1 MQKHWLYLLLA
12 LLFWQCDSQK
22 METTNADTTIPVMNY
37 PETATVDTVD
47 TYFGV
52 QVKDP
57 YRWLEDDNA
66 PETEAWVKEQ
76 NEVTFGYLEKIPFRD
91 QIRERLQKLW
101 DYERVSAPFREGDY
115 YYFFKN
121 DGLQPQSV
129 LYRKATLD
137 GEAEVFL
144 DPNTFS
150 EDGTVSLAGLS
161 FTDDGSHMAYLTST
175 SGSDWRT
182 IYVMDVATGELLDDK
197 IEYAKFTGAAWK
209 GTEGFFY
216 STYDRPEEGEALS
229 GMNMNHKVYYHKI
242 GTPQSDDKVIFGDG
256 AVKARYVGA
265 SVSEDEKHLIISAA
279 ISTSGNAV
287 YLKNLSVPN
296 SAFVEVVGNYEHDHN
311 FSYKDGE
318 TLFFKTNLNAPKG
331 KVVTVSAANPQVE
344 NWKDLIPEAEDVL
357 QSASFAGGKMFLR
370 YLKDASTRVYQHKLT
385 GERER
390 EIELPTLGTAGGFG
404 GKRDADELFY
414 TFTSFTY
421 PTSVYRYD
429 IETGESTLYDQP
441 EVDFEPD
448 AYLTK
453 QVFYTSKDGTKVPMF
468 IVHKKG
474 LQLDGQNPTYL
485 YSYGGFNIS
494 LTPSFSTARI
504 FWLEKGGIFAMPN
517 IRGGGE
523 YGEAWHKAGTK
534 QQKQNVFDDFIA
546 AAEFLKS
553 EGYTSTEKLAIAGGS
568 NGGLLVGATMTQRPE
583 LAAVALPAVG
593 VLDMLRYHKFT
604 AGAGWIVDYGCADSS
619 QAMFEY
625 LKGYSPVHNVKE
637 GTSYPATLV
646 KTADHDDRV
655 VPAHSFKFISELQR
669 KHAGETP
676 VMIRIETK
684 AGHGAGKST
693 EQTISE
699 WADTYA
705 FTYQNLNE
713 DPFEEPKAE

>member
-1 MQKHWLYLLLA
+1 MQKHWYFLLTA
-12 LLFWQCDSQK
+12 LLFWQCGTDESVQN
-22 METTNADTTIPVMNY
+22 ETTEPAMNY
-37 PETATVDTVD
+37 PQTATVDSTD

-57 YRWLEDDNA
+57 YRWLEDDNSE
-66 PETEAWVKEQ
+66 ETAAWVKAQ
-76 NEVTFGYLEKIPFRD
+76 NEVTFGYLDKIPFRD
-91 QIRERLQKLW
+91 QIKERLKKLR
-101 DYERVSAPFREGDY
+101 DYERVSAPFQEGDY

-129 LYRKATLD
+129 LYRKATLE

-150 EDGTVSLAGLS
+150 EDGTISLAGLS
-161 FTDDGSHMAYLTST
+161 FTEDGSHMAYLTST

-182 IYVMDVATGELLDDK
+182 IYVMDTQTGKLLDDK

-209 GTEGFFY
+209 GNEGFFY
-216 STYDRPEEGEALS
+216 STYDRPKEGEALS
-229 GMNMNHKVYYHKI
+229 GMNMNHKVYFHKI
-242 GTPQSDDKVIFGDG
+242 GTPQSEDKVVFGDG
-256 AVKARYVGA
+256 AVKARYVWA
-265 SVSEDEKHLIISAA
+265 SVTDDEKYLIVSAA

-287 YLKNLSVPN
+287 YLQNLSQGGD
-296 SAFVEVVGNYEHDHN
+296 FVEVVGNYEQDHSFLYN
-311 FSYKDGE
+311 EGE
-318 TLFFKTNLNAPKG
+318 TLFFQTNLKAPKG
-331 KVVTVSAANPQVE
+331 KVVTVAASSPQVE
-344 NWKDLIPEAEDVL
+344 NWKDLIPEGEDVL
-357 QSASFAGGKMFLR
+357 QSTSFAGGKMFLR
-370 YLKDASTRVYQHKLT
+370 YLKDASSRVYQHKLT

-390 EIELPTLGTAGGFG
+390 EIQLPTLGTAGGFG
-404 GKRDADELFY
+404 GKRKATELFY

-429 IETGESTLYDQP
+429 INTGESSLYEQP
-441 EVDFEPD
+441 KVDFEPED
-448 AYLTK
+448 YVTK
-453 QVFYTSKDGTKVPMF
+453 QVFYTSKDGTKIPMF

-474 LQLDGQNPTYL
+474 VQLNGQNPTYL

-494 LTPSFSTARI
+494 LTPSFSTERI
-504 FWLEKGGIFAMPN
+504 FWLEKGGVFAMPN

-523 YGEAWHKAGTK
+523 YGETWHKAGTK

-568 NGGLLVGATMTQRPE
+568 NGGLLVGATMTQRPD
-583 LAAVALPAVG
+583 LCAVALPAVG
-593 VLDMLRYHKFT
+593 VLDMLRYHQFT

-637 GTSYPATLV
+637 GTRYPATLV

-655 VPAHSFKFISELQR
+655 VPAHSFKFIAELQS

-676 VMIRIETK
+676 VMIRIDTK

-693 EQTISE
+693 DQIISE

-705 FTYQNLNE
+705 FTYQNMEEN
-713 DPFEEPKAE
+713 PFEEKKAD